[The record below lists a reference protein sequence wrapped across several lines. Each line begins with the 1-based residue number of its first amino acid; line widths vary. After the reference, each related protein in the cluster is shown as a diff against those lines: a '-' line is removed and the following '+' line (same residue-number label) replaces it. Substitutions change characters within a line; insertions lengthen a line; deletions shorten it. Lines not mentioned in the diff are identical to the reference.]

1 MSMAPVAAMISGNAL
16 SIGAMK
22 SKIQSIASP
31 GPAMNPSSDIDLFT
45 TTLPFPVLV
54 SRMCSSEGPSRGS
67 SQAAVMTLRGTRVSS
82 AIEATCQTSRSTP
95 VTHEPRLNE
104 R

>member
-1 MSMAPVAAMISGNAL
+1 MAPVAAMISGN
-16 SIGAMK
+16 SSSTGPMK

-54 SRMCSSEGPSRGS
+54 SR
-67 SQAAVMTLRGTRVSS
+67 TILLRRTFAG
-82 AIEATCQTSRSTP
+82 C
-95 VTHEPRLNE
+95 HPRLQ
-104 R
+104 